1 MARTRRTST
10 PKFKLQM
17 VRLFENGKSK
27 YNIVR

>member
-10 PKFKLQM
+10 SEFKTQM

-27 YNIVR
+27 YDIVR